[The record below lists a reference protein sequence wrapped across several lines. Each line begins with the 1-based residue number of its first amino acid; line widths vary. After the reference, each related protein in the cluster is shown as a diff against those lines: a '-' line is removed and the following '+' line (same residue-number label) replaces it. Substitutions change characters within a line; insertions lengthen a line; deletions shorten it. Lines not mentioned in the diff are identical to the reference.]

1 MSKTKPFRTILVG
14 CGNISHA
21 WLEPTV
27 SHPLIDYVGLVDL
40 DPARAEL
47 IKEKYGLTWAVISQ
61 DLAELLTQIR
71 ADLLF
76 DCAVPEAHAEITLLA
91 LQHGCHVLGE
101 KPLAM
106 TMAEA
111 GGMVT
116 AAQAAGKTLA
126 VMQNR
131 RFLDGVIRLRQA
143 IGAGLIGE
151 LTTLNADFYIGAH
164 FGGFRDEME
173 HVLLLDMAIHSF
185 DQARYI
191 GACDPRSVYCHEWNP
206 AGSWY
211 RHGAAAMAIFEMS
224 DGVVFNYRGSWAAEG
239 LRTSWE
245 CQWRAIGTK
254 GSIFWDGHDLFQGET
269 ILGGDGL
276 LRDMAPLD
284 IPAPAPLPATG
295 HAGLLLDFLTCLEK
309 GRTPNTVAADNIHSL
324 AMVLAAIE
332 SSTTGQKV
340 TITELPN

>member
-1 MSKTKPFRTILVG
+1 MSRTNPFKTILVG
-14 CGNISHA
+14 CGSISHA
-21 WLEPTV
+21 WLKPTV
-27 SHPLIDYVGLVDL
+27 THPLVEYVGLVDL
-40 DPARAEL
+40 DLARAEAL
-47 IKEKYGLTWAVISQ
+47 KSAYGLAQAHVSQ
-61 DLAELLTQIR
+61 NLAELLAQTD
-71 ADLLF
+71 ADLVF
-76 DCAVPEAHAEITLLA
+76 DCAIPEAHAEITHLA

-111 GGMVT
+111 SGMVE
-116 AAQAAGKTLA
+116 AAQAAGNTFA

-131 RFLDGVIRLRQA
+131 RFLDGVIRLREV
-143 IGAGLIGE
+143 IRAGLIGK

-185 DQARYI
+185 DQARFI
-191 GACDPRSVYCHEWNP
+191 GACDPQSVYCHEWNP

-254 GSIFWDGHDLFQGET
+254 GTIFWDGHDLFQGET
-269 ILGGDGL
+269 VIGANGF
-276 LRDMAPLD
+276 LRDTTPLT
-284 IPAPAPLPATG
+284 IPKPAPLTASG
-295 HAGLLLDFLTCLEK
+295 HAGLILDFLDCLHR
-309 GRTPNTVAADNIHSL
+309 GNTPNTVAADNIHSL

-332 SSTTGQKV
+332 SAESGRKV
-340 TITELPN
+340 TIS

>member
-1 MSKTKPFRTILVG
+1 MSQRKPFKTILVG
-14 CGNISHA
+14 CGSISQA
-21 WLEPTV
+21 WLKPTV
-27 SHPLIDYVGLVDL
+27 THPLVEYVGLVDL
-40 DPARAEL
+40 NIERAEAL
-47 IKEKYGLTWAVISQ
+47 KAEYGLTKAQVSAN
-61 DLAELLTQIR
+61 LAELLTQVE

-76 DCAVPEAHAEITLLA
+76 DCAVPEVHAEITHLA

-111 GGMVT
+111 GGMVE
-116 AAQAAGKTLA
+116 AARAAGKTFA

-131 RFLDGVIRLRQA
+131 RFLDGVIRLREA
-143 IGAGLIGE
+143 IRSGLIGE

-185 DQARYI
+185 DQARFI
-191 GACDPRSVYCHEWNP
+191 GACDPLSVYCHEWNP

-224 DGVVFNYRGSWAAEG
+224 NGIVFNYRGSWASEG

-254 GSIFWDGHDLFQGET
+254 GSIYWDGHELFQGET
-269 ILGGDGL
+269 ITGDDGFF
-276 LRDMAPLD
+276 RETAPLD
-284 IPAPAPLPATG
+284 IPTPAPLANTG
-295 HAGLLLDFLTCLEK
+295 HAGLILDFLDCLRD
-309 GRTPNTVAADNIHSL
+309 GRTPNTIAADNSHSL

-332 SSTTGQKV
+332 SAETGRK
-340 TITELPN
+340 LLFA